1 MKSSIARFVRNQ
13 SGAVDF
19 EDGLTIFCLTVGF
32 VAALVLLNS
41 TFVQLYAGI
50 FGVFTGR

>member
-1 MKSSIARFVRNQ
+1 MKSFIARFARDE
-13 SGAVDF
+13 SGAVSF

-32 VAALVLLNS
+32 AVALLLLNK

>member
-1 MKSSIARFVRNQ
+1 MKSFIARFVKDQ
-13 SGAVDF
+13 SGEVSF
-19 EDGLTIFCLTVGF
+19 EDGLTLFCLTVGF
-32 VAALVLLNS
+32 AVALLLLNK

>member
-1 MKSSIARFVRNQ
+1 MKSFIARFVRNQ
-13 SGAVDF
+13 SGEVSF

-32 VAALVLLNS
+32 VIALAFLNS

-50 FGVFTGR
+50 FGMFTR